1 MARLP
6 CSTHHAHTVT
16 RSPTAAAT
24 ATAAHKNPPST
35 PSTTTTTKPHPTPQQ
50 QQQLRRILK
59 TIDPYG
65 AHAHA
70 LAIQQRL
77 RSRRREALA
86 PDFDV
91 RETASAFYL
100 EGELPGIG
108 DRDAVRLDWIDR
120 RTLSVEATIEKV
132 DLEVEWGLLRPIR
145 VGSVGLSSSS
155 SSSTSSAAS
164 TSSASDH
171 GEDMAVDEEHDE
183 DAGGKGIEAQPSKPE
198 VREWLSERRTGHY
211 QRTFTFPTDVDAS
224 AIRARLGQGLL
235 RVLVPKV
242 VRKGGNQTQ
251 VNIEDC
257 E

>member
-1 MARLP
+1 M
-6 CSTHHAHTVT
+6 T
-16 RSPTAAAT
+16 RSTSATAAAT
-24 ATAAHKNPPST
+24 ASHKNTS
-35 PSTTTTTKPHPTPQQ
+35 SSSPTRPTSAQQ
-50 QQQLRRILK
+50 SQLHRILK

-100 EGELPGIG
+100 EGELPGVR

-120 RTLSVEATIEKV
+120 RTLSVEATIERV

-145 VGSVGLSSSS
+145 VEMKKSPPSSEASS
-155 SSSTSSAAS
+155 ISSTISCASSMS
-164 TSSASDH
+164 SSASSASSGVSEH
-171 GEDMAVDEEHDE
+171 GGEDGMLVDEEKQRDE
-183 DAGGKGIEAQPSKPE
+183 DAGSGKGSIEAQPSKPE
-198 VREWLSERRTGHY
+198 VREWLSERRVGHY

-242 VRKGGNQTQ
+242 VRAGARAKQ
-251 VNIEDC
+251 VDIEDC